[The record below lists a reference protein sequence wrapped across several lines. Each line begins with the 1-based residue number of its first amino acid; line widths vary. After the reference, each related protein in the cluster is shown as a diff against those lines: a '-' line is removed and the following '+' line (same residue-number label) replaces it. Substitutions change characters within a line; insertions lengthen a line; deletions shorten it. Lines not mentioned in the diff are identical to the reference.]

1 MSTKESVLFTH
12 FSTTLALLNLGLS
25 YKEIK
30 ELDNTEA
37 IMFLAMHQSLEEFKN
52 EQMERNARHQEAARA
67 HPSSFAKPTRGM

>member
-12 FSTTLALLNLGLS
+12 FSTTLALLSLGLS

-37 IMFLAMHQSLEEFKN
+37 VMFLAMNQALEEFRK

-67 HPSSFAKPTRGM
+67 QPTSFAKSKGM

>member
-12 FSTTLALLNLGLS
+12 FATTLTLLNLGSS

-37 IMFLAMHQSLEEFKN
+37 AMFLAMSHSLEDYKS
-52 EQMERNARHQEAARA
+52 EQMERQQRHQEAAKA
-67 HPSSFAKPTRGM
+67 HPTHFPKSTKGF

>member
-12 FSTTLALLNLGLS
+12 FSTTLALLSLGLS

-37 IMFLAMHQSLEEFKN
+37 VMFLAMNQALEELEKKLMI
-52 EQMERNARHQEAARA
+52 Q
-67 HPSSFAKPTRGM
+67 